1 MQIISVIYF
10 QSLTSFLLFL
20 LILGATHAQEIATI
34 ASADLQEIEDNTY
47 WPMDA
52 DTGVLGVPLY
62 YSNNEKRM
70 HTGQH
75 LATGTFPLYFF
86 FSFTVLNFFPFS
98 VMMFLL
104 YTGVVLVSIHFL
116 SCLLLLYGAVKNISH
131 FLLPWTSTVLLSLIL
146 GAFALLI
153 FAFLPYRECKIG
165 IYTAGTTLIGL
176 ELYAWLVVFSFY
188 RELTC
193 GSICREVDNI
203 VVSYPIET
211 YKYPKIDI

>member
-1 MQIISVIYF
+1 MIQGFSECRYTTPITKRECIAVSIWRPVSSYDF
-10 QSLTSFLLFL
+10 LFFHHKLNLSSFL
-20 LILGATHAQEIATI
+20 
-34 ASADLQEIEDNTY
+34 
-47 WPMDA
+47 
-52 DTGVLGVPLY
+52 
-62 YSNNEKRM
+62 
-70 HTGQH
+70 
-75 LATGTFPLYFF
+75 
-86 FSFTVLNFFPFS
+86 S

-116 SCLLLLYGAVKNISH
+116 SCLLLLYGAVKNNSH

-146 GAFALLI
+146 GAFSLLI

-193 GSICREVDNI
+193 GNVCREVDNI

-211 YKYPKIDI
+211 YKNPKIDV